1 MQSLVM
7 PAWTDRF
14 YGVKII
20 NIQPANSAKGLPGLH
35 AVYTL
40 FDATTGVPLAL
51 VDADELTA
59 RRTAAASALGADL
72 LACQGGQDLL
82 IVGAARV
89 ARLLADAFAAVRPLS
104 RIRIWARDPVKAQ
117 QLAATLVQDGHP
129 AEAATDLEGAVRAST
144 LISCATLSEEPL
156 ILGDWLRPGTHL
168 DLTGSFAPHMREADA
183 RCFARAEV
191 FADTDEAAMKSGD
204 ILAARAEGALAPD
217 GIRATL
223 TALVRGDHS
232 GRSGPDAITLFKA
245 VGSALEDLAG
255 AALTYTHGRDR
266 T

>member
-40 FDATTGVPLAL
+40 FDAATGVPLAF

-72 LACQGGQDLL
+72 LASPGGQDLL
-82 IVGAARV
+82 IVGAGRV

-117 QLAATLVQDGHP
+117 QLAATLVQDGHA
-129 AEAATDLEGAVRAST
+129 AEVATDLEGAVRTST
-144 LISCATLSEEPL
+144 LISCATLSEEAL
-156 ILGDWLRPGTHL
+156 IMGDWLRPGTHL
-168 DLTGSFAPHMREADA
+168 DLIGSFAPHMRETNA

-191 FADTDEAAMKSGD
+191 FADTDEAATKSGD

-223 TALVRGDHS
+223 TPLVRGDHS